1 MKYFLPDGLYG
12 ALKWIGLICLPALA
26 LLYNSIGPVWDLP
39 YVDQIVTTLN
49 AVGVF
54 IGVIIGASQIT
65 AQEVPTDVGAE
76 GADR

>member
-1 MKYFLPDGLYG
+1 MKYFLPDKLYL
-12 ALKWIGLICLPALA
+12 ALKWLGLICLPALA

-54 IGVIIGASQIT
+54 IGVVIGASQLT
-65 AQEVPTDVGAE
+65 AKDAGEDLENV
-76 GADR
+76 